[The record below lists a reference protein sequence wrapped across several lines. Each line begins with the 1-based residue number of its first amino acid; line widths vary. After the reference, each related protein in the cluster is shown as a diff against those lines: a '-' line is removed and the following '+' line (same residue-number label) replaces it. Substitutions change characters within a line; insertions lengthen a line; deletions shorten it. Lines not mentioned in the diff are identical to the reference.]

1 MIPMIEAAF
10 RTGPMAAA
18 SGADRSAAGR
28 RATRRRAIRV
38 AAIARGADREEAAAE
53 PTRFLAKRRVHDVGA
68 ATHSN
73 WTRTSN
79 RGTKR
84 DDWLGPSE
92 HRGGHRGSGGRSSRP
107 SPRLPRT
114 QLTRPHADAQAEE
127 AVDAD
132 GAMDA
137 QTRPQLLAK
146 PRRRGF
152 ARAPTAIIFF
162 VIRRPERKDRREQSR
177 SDPDDRIL
185 PTRSSLANAET
196 RRPTSTRVS
205 IRRCSDHTGLIP
217 VGRTAAIMREARAA
231 LDRIES
237 PLLRLPA

>member
-1 MIPMIEAAF
+1 MSAA
-10 RTGPMAAA
+10 G
-18 SGADRSAAGR
+18 GADRSAAAR

-38 AAIARGADREEAAAE
+38 AAIARGADREEAAAP

-84 DDWLGPSE
+84 GDWLGPSE

-107 SPRLPRT
+107 SPRLPR
-114 QLTRPHADAQAEE
+114 QLTRPHAYAQAKE

-132 GAMDA
+132 GSMDA

-162 VIRRPERKDRREQSR
+162 VITRPERTDRREKSR
-177 SDPDDRIL
+177 FLRFYVASDTHASGNRTSSEIEDRSYAKI
-185 PTRSSLANAET
+185 RSGRGRKAARSPGET
-196 RRPTSTRVS
+196 QR
-205 IRRCSDHTGLIP
+205 G
-217 VGRTAAIMREARAA
+217 A
-231 LDRIES
+231 
-237 PLLRLPA
+237 

>member
-1 MIPMIEAAF
+1 
-10 RTGPMAAA
+10 MA
-18 SGADRSAAGR
+18 
-28 RATRRRAIRV
+28 T
-38 AAIARGADREEAAAE
+38 IARGANREEAAAP
-53 PTRFLAKRRVHDVGA
+53 PTRFLAKRRVHNVGA

-84 DDWLGPSE
+84 GDWLGPSE

-107 SPRLPRT
+107 SPRLPR
-114 QLTRPHADAQAEE
+114 QLTRPHAYAQAEE

-132 GAMDA
+132 GSMDA

-162 VIRRPERKDRREQSR
+162 VIRRPERKDRREKSRFLRFYLASDNKHLMPDNMHDIHPEHPLSEPQIPR
-177 SDPDDRIL
+177 SDKSATGPQVAYFPSGVW
-185 PTRSSLANAET
+185 PTF
-196 RRPTSTRVS
+196 
-205 IRRCSDHTGLIP
+205 
-217 VGRTAAIMREARAA
+217 
-231 LDRIES
+231 
-237 PLLRLPA
+237 